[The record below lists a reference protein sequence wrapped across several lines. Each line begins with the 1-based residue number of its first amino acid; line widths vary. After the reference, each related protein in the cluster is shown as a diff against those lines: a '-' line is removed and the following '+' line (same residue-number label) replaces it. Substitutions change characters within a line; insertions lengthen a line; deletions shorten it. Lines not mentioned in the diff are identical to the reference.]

1 MSIQSERALAATRE
15 KLRRLE
21 ERVAILRKE
30 PAPDPYV
37 RELTLRSL
45 TSLIKQLKE
54 EIIRYEIATGRSVD
68 QSLLSKR

>member
-21 ERVAILRKE
+21 ERVAILRKD
-30 PAPDPYV
+30 PAPDLYV
-37 RELTLRSL
+37 RDLTLRSL

-54 EIIRYEIATGRSVD
+54 EIIRYEIACGRSADV
-68 QSLLSKR
+68 STLSKP